1 MAYPTNEKSGAEN
14 LVALT
19 LAIRERCNSLASNQG
34 ALTSLTTTAKAS
46 LVAAIN
52 ELVTSLATVKS
63 DLASKT
69 EIDDTVTTTT
79 NVWSAKKTADAISE
93 SATKVK
99 NDLLGGAGTAYD
111 TLKELADLIETNKD
125 AITALQNLAAGHV
138 KFDAAQSLTEA
149 QKKQARDN
157 IGTGSTADIAAAK
170 KAGDDAQTTA
180 NAAKTAAAK
189 AQSDVDTLKTN
200 VGDTTIDLATIF
212 KNGVTE

>member
-19 LAIRERCNSLASNQG
+19 LAIRERCNSLANNQG
-34 ALTSLTTTAKAS
+34 VLTSLTTKAKAS

-69 EIDDTVTTTT
+69 EINDTATTTT

-138 KFDAAQSLTEA
+138 KYDAAQSLTDV

-157 IGTGSTADIAAAK
+157 IGAGAAADVTSHGTRLTAVEK
-170 KAGDDAQTTA
+170 KATDNATA
-180 NAAKTAAAK
+180 ITNLKNA
-189 AQSDVDTLKTN
+189 
-200 VGDTTIDLATIF
+200 VGDTTVDLESVF

>member
-1 MAYPTNEKSGAEN
+1 MTYPTNEKSGAEN
-14 LVALT
+14 LVALA

-34 ALTSLTTTAKAS
+34 TLTSLTTTAKAS

-69 EIDDTVTTTT
+69 EINDTATTTT

-125 AITALQNLAAGHV
+125 TITALQNLAAGHV
-138 KFDAAQSLTEA
+138 KFDTAQSLTDA

-157 IGTGSTADIAAAK
+157 IASAAASDVTAHGTRLTAVEK
-170 KAGDDAQTTA
+170 KATDNATAITNLKDA
-180 NAAKTAAAK
+180 
-189 AQSDVDTLKTN
+189 
-200 VGDTTIDLATIF
+200 VGDTTIDLESVF

>member
-1 MAYPTNEKSGAEN
+1 MTYPTNEKSGAEN
-14 LVALT
+14 LVALA

-34 ALTSLTTTAKAS
+34 TLTSLTTEAKAS

-69 EIDDTVTTTT
+69 EINDTATTTT

-138 KFDAAQSLTEA
+138 KFDTAQSLTDA

-157 IGTGSTADIAAAK
+157 IASAAASDVTAHGTRLTAVEK
-170 KAGDDAQTTA
+170 KATDNATAITNLKDA
-180 NAAKTAAAK
+180 
-189 AQSDVDTLKTN
+189 
-200 VGDTTIDLATIF
+200 VGDTTIDLESVF

>member
-19 LAIRERCNSLASNQG
+19 LAIRERCNSLANNQG
-34 ALTSLTTTAKAS
+34 VLTSLTTKAKAS

-69 EIDDTVTTTT
+69 EINDTATTTT

-138 KFDAAQSLTEA
+138 KYDAAQSLTDV
-149 QKKQARDN
+149 QKKRARDN
-157 IGTGSTADIAAAK
+157 IGAGAAADVTSHGTRLTAVEK
-170 KAGDDAQTTA
+170 KATDNATA
-180 NAAKTAAAK
+180 ITNLKNA
-189 AQSDVDTLKTN
+189 
-200 VGDTTIDLATIF
+200 VGDTTVDLESVF

>member
-1 MAYPTNEKSGAEN
+1 MTYPTNEKSGAEN
-14 LVALT
+14 LVALA

-34 ALTSLTTTAKAS
+34 TLTSLTTTAKAS

-69 EIDDTVTTTT
+69 EINDTATTTT

-125 AITALQNLAAGHV
+125 TITALQNLAAGHV
-138 KFDAAQSLTEA
+138 KFDTAQSLTDA

-157 IGTGSTADIAAAK
+157 IASAAASDVTAHGTRLTAVEK
-170 KAGDDAQTTA
+170 KATNNATA
-180 NAAKTAAAK
+180 ITNLKNA
-189 AQSDVDTLKTN
+189 
-200 VGDTTIDLATIF
+200 VGDTTIDLESVF

>member
-34 ALTSLTTTAKAS
+34 TLTSLTTTAKAS

-69 EIDDTVTTTT
+69 EINDTATTTT

-138 KFDAAQSLTEA
+138 KYDAAQTLTDV

-157 IGTGSTADIAAAK
+157 IGAGAAADVTSHGTRLTAVEK
-170 KAGDDAQTTA
+170 KATDNATA
-180 NAAKTAAAK
+180 ITNLKNA
-189 AQSDVDTLKTN
+189 
-200 VGDTTIDLATIF
+200 VGDTTIDLESVF

>member
-14 LVALT
+14 LVALA
-19 LAIRERCNSLASNQG
+19 LAVRERCNSLASNQG
-34 ALTSLTTTAKAS
+34 TLTSLSTTAKAS

-69 EIDDTVTTTT
+69 EINDTATTTT

-138 KFDAAQSLTEA
+138 KFDTAQSLTDA

-157 IGTGSTADIAAAK
+157 IASAAASDVTAHGTRLTAVEK
-170 KAGDDAQTTA
+170 KATNNATA
-180 NAAKTAAAK
+180 ITNLKNA
-189 AQSDVDTLKTN
+189 
-200 VGDTTIDLATIF
+200 VGDTTIDLESVF

>member
-19 LAIRERCNSLASNQG
+19 LAIRERCNSLANNQG
-34 ALTSLTTTAKAS
+34 VLTSLTTKAKAS

-69 EIDDTVTTTT
+69 EINDTATTTT

-138 KFDAAQSLTEA
+138 KYDAAQSLTGVQ
-149 QKKQARDN
+149 QKRARDN
-157 IGTGSTADIAAAK
+157 IGAGAAADVTSHGTRLTAVEK
-170 KAGDDAQTTA
+170 KATDNATA
-180 NAAKTAAAK
+180 ITNLKNA
-189 AQSDVDTLKTN
+189 
-200 VGDTTIDLATIF
+200 VGDTTVDLESVF

>member
-34 ALTSLTTTAKAS
+34 TLTSLTTTAKAS

-69 EIDDTVTTTT
+69 EINDTATTTT

-138 KFDAAQSLTEA
+138 KYDAAQSLTDV

-157 IGTGSTADIAAAK
+157 IGAGAAADVTSHGTRLTAVEK
-170 KAGDDAQTTA
+170 KATDNATA
-180 NAAKTAAAK
+180 ITNLKNA
-189 AQSDVDTLKTN
+189 
-200 VGDTTIDLATIF
+200 VGDTTVDLESVF